1 MSVVDEIK
9 ARLDIVTYVQQFVPL
24 KKAGRTYKACCPF
37 HSERTPSFVVNPDSQ
52 TWRCFGACADGGD
65 VISFAMKQHGWSF
78 GDAMQI
84 LGDQVGIDARPRTPD
99 QRQRD
104 IHLDRL
110 RGLLETAALTYH
122 THLLEG
128 QTDDVHVTLEYVL
141 HKRGLTEETIRK
153 FQIGYAPPGW
163 QNMLNE
169 LLSLGY
175 DESAIIESGIAVKS
189 ENGRVY
195 DRFRNRLMIPIRDER
210 GRVVGFGARILD
222 PEDNPKYLNSPQTP
236 VFDKSHLLFGLD
248 HAKKAIRDSG
258 VAVIVEG
265 YLDVIQAHQAGF
277 ANVVAQMG
285 TAMTETQIK
294 ALVPRYA
301 QKIVLAL
308 DSDAAGQS
316 ATRRSLETARQAL
329 EADYAGRMAV
339 DMRVLQIPDAKD
351 PDDLIRESPARW
363 QALVDDAL
371 PVADFVIMMETDSLP
386 ANSTV
391 QEREAV
397 ARRLLP
403 ILLASE
409 NNLYT
414 QDNLQK
420 LALKLRIAERDLLTW
435 SQEKRSHE
443 TRAPRRPA
451 PQDEPPPID
460 YDALEPPSYDDD
472 GAIIPAPHVD
482 IQPDAVES
490 LEADCLRALLRSP
503 DLFYQANRKFR
514 ELAAGNDLLLDGLL
528 CELSPADFARSE
540 YRVMMQVFIAALHQ
554 DELEIG
560 EYLHARLDP
569 ALFRHLAHLLADD
582 AELVRDRLRQRF
594 VYDLTDV
601 WKRQTPAANVS
612 DGLLGKAMRLRLQRV
627 KRQVDELAFLQKDA
641 ETGNDNS
648 AVMDLGVR
656 IMHTTLARKLLEDE
670 EKRLSTFTII

>member
-9 ARLDIVTYVQQFVPL
+9 ARLDIVAYVQQFVPL

-78 GDAMQI
+78 GEAMQN
-84 LGDQVGIDARPRTPD
+84 LGDQVGVDARPRTPD

-104 IHLDRL
+104 VYLDRL

-122 THLLEG
+122 THLMEG
-128 QTDDVHVTLEYVL
+128 QTEDVLATLDYVR
-141 HKRGLTEETIRK
+141 HRRGLTDETIRR
-153 FQIGYAPPGW
+153 FRIGYAPPGW

-169 LLSLGY
+169 LLHLGY
-175 DESAIIESGIAVKS
+175 DEADVIESGIAVKS
-189 ENGRVY
+189 DNGRVY
-195 DRFRNRLMIPIRDER
+195 DRFRNRLMIPICDER
-210 GRVVGFGARILD
+210 GRVVGFGARALD
-222 PEDNPKYLNSPQTP
+222 ADDNPKYLNSPQTP
-236 VFDKSHLLFGLD
+236 VFDKSRLLFGLD
-248 HAKKAIRDSG
+248 QAKKAVRDSG

-294 ALVPRYA
+294 ALVPRYT

-308 DSDAAGQS
+308 DSDAAGQN

-339 DMRVLQIPDAKD
+339 DIRVLQIPDAKD
-351 PDDLIRESPARW
+351 PDDLIRESPERW
-363 QALVDDAL
+363 QALVDAAV
-371 PVADFVIMMETDSLP
+371 PVADFVIMMETDGLTP
-386 ANSTV
+386 NATV

-435 SQEKRSHE
+435 SQERRAHE
-443 TRAPRRPA
+443 SRTPRRPA
-451 PQDEPPPID
+451 PQEEPPAID
-460 YDALEPPSYDDD
+460 YDALEPPSYEDEE
-472 GAIIPAPHVD
+472 PAAAPQLE
-482 IQPDAVES
+482 IQPDTVES
-490 LEADCLRALLRSP
+490 LEADCLRALLRYP

-528 CELSPADFARSE
+528 CELGPADFARSE
-540 YRVMMQVFIAALHQ
+540 YRVMMQVFVAALHQ
-554 DELEIG
+554 DEMEIG
-560 EYLHARLDP
+560 DYLYTRLDP
-569 ALFRHLAHLLADD
+569 VLLRQLEHLLADD
-582 AELVRDRLRQRF
+582 AELVRGRLRQRF
-594 VYDLTDV
+594 AYDFTDV
-601 WKRQTPAANVS
+601 WKRQTPVSNVA
-612 DGLLGKAMRLRLQRV
+612 DGLLGKTLRLRLRRV

-641 ETGNDNS
+641 ETGSDDT
-648 AVMDLGVR
+648 AVMDLGMR
-656 IMHTTLARKLLEDE
+656 IIHTTLARKLLEDE
-670 EKRLSTFTII
+670 EKRLSTITII